1 MGSVDVPKQQ
11 RAAVREGS
19 GDDARAPVK
28 QIDVQIPGK
37 GQILVKVNWT
47 GLCASVSFEI
57 VLGYRKLD
65 AAASPTKVH

>member
-28 QIDVQIPGK
+28 QIDVTMPGK

-47 GLCASVSFEI
+47 GLCASVSPRTRLAHQVLLVR
-57 VLGYRKLD
+57 VLG
-65 AAASPTKVH
+65 